1 MRAVSKGI
9 SWRSPSLPSPA
20 LPFLCFYPLSI
31 SFLTLA
37 QTLSS
42 RGPSL
47 AFSNQSS
54 AIDAPQHLILLD
66 QNLARLRDPDPQS
79 APAIVGQLREF
90 YYAPGI
96 KPDNT
101 DFEEDKKRAFLQKL
115 AFHIVP
121 PPKINN
127 CTSVREESRDVI
139 PHGLSKALDCV
150 YVIGERS
157 IG

>member
-9 SWRSPSLPSPA
+9 IWRSPSSSA

-47 AFSNQSS
+47 AFSNQTS
-54 AIDAPQHLILLD
+54 AIDAPHQLILLD
-66 QNLARLRDPDPQS
+66 QNLTRLCDPDPQS

-96 KPDNT
+96 KPDDT
-101 DFEEDKKRAFLQKL
+101 DFEEDKKRAFLQRL
-115 AFHIVP
+115 AFHIVSP
-121 PPKINN
+121 PPSN
-127 CTSVREESRDVI
+127 
-139 PHGLSKALDCV
+139 
-150 YVIGERS
+150 
-157 IG
+157 